1 MVATSPDERSP
12 AAQPAATTTATLRAE
27 RAAISNRGAEG
38 RSRKTALSENCPDA
52 GSGEEGG
59 EVSTSQPY
67 AARSGSQSA
76 TCFSD
81 LELEPEAA
89 IFPSNREIHAYLKGY
104 ARRFEILQ
112 GSVRLGICVES
123 TGSANWKSDP
133 LLYALRFTVTAKGS
147 APDRPGINPHRSPTP
162 AWRWLVRI

>member
-12 AAQPAATTTATLRAE
+12 AAQPAATTTAMLRAE
-27 RAAISNRGAEG
+27 RAAISKRGAEG

-89 IFPSNREIHAYLKGY
+89 IFPSNREIH
-104 ARRFEILQ
+104 
-112 GSVRLGICVES
+112 V
-123 TGSANWKSDP
+123 GSAFSSERLSQLQDLATARKDP
-133 LLYALRFTVTAKGS
+133 EFAEFVTRSLSRQRWSEESPVALRPTIYSNGERT
-147 APDRPGINPHRSPTP
+147 RS
-162 AWRWLVRI
+162 R